1 MKGIPVST
9 WPFEAMNQLALVADE
24 RHVEA
29 RSLRLKN
36 VVSSTEVSHE
46 CLESAWIQSA
56 SLVYMDL
63 RAMGIDMGL
72 TLTNTIFPSVFVWL
86 QR

>member
-1 MKGIPVST
+1 
-9 WPFEAMNQLALVADE
+9 MNQLALVADE

-72 TLTNTIFPSVFVWL
+72 TLTNTLFPAFLFGCNANFVIL
-86 QR
+86 QVVRMT